1 VIRVAGYGGN
11 SNNGSTR
18 SNYGNF
24 APRLG
29 VAYQLNPKTVVRLGY
44 GRSFD
49 VGVFGTVFGHTVT
62 QNLPVLANQNLGG
75 GDNKGTAFL
84 FTQGPAPNVFPTV
97 PSSGILPFRG
107 PNGTVTPNVRSDQI
121 HLPTVDT
128 WNVTVQRQ
136 LDNKTSLDVAYIGN
150 KGTHTFQGNGP
161 SYNANTASVVGFG
174 TLTYDQRRPY
184 NGKFTYADWPGVVCC
199 SGDINYFGW
208 ASNSY
213 RALQIK
219 LDRRMS
225 QGLQFLA
232 HYTYSRAYNYD
243 GSYPVDPSVVY
254 GRDDYN
260 RNSVFVLTAVY
271 ELPFGKGKQFGGNM
285 SRAADTILGGWQ
297 WNSTWT
303 LGSGLPFTPSYDL
316 CNQDR
321 DTGPCRPNAVG
332 SFHTG
337 AGAFDPVTKSVKY
350 FTPVAQLAANG
361 ATSGPFSRPA
371 VGTFGNIQRNSFT
384 GPGEFMSDMSLFKN
398 FTITERVKAT
408 FRAEFFN
415 VFNHPV
421 LGFSSAQGNTCID
434 CGSGGVIN
442 SLQEGTSMRQM
453 QLGVRVTF

>member
-1 VIRVAGYGGN
+1 
-11 SNNGSTR
+11 
-18 SNYGNF
+18 
-24 APRLG
+24 
-29 VAYQLNPKTVVRLGY
+29 
-44 GRSFD
+44 
-49 VGVFGTVFGHTVT
+49 
-62 QNLPVLANQNLGG
+62 
-75 GDNKGTAFL
+75 
-84 FTQGPAPNVFPTV
+84 
-97 PSSGILPFRG
+97 
-107 PNGTVTPNVRSDQI
+107 
-121 HLPTVDT
+121 
-128 WNVTVQRQ
+128 
-136 LDNKTSLDVAYIGN
+136 
-150 KGTHTFQGNGP
+150 
-161 SYNANTASVVGFG
+161 
-174 TLTYDQRRPY
+174 
-184 NGKFTYADWPGVVCC
+184 
-199 SGDINYFGW
+199 
-208 ASNSY
+208 
-213 RALQIK
+213 
-219 LDRRMS
+219 MS

-254 GRDDYN
+254 GRDDNN